1 MNGESACLG
10 AAMDPISSHGT
21 AAANSELIPPA
32 SELSSAGLTLL
43 ERLRGSDPGSA
54 VDSRVGRSTA
64 SGSPRES
71 SPNKP
76 EGDAKVPPLDAS
88 HLGSAWKAPKTATSQ
103 RGTST
108 SDSSSTSS
116 TFSEQRPSGTSQS
129 VSGQRIQPK
138 QRPSLASQGYVEL
151 FDSAAG
157 TRSWQQRGSH
167 KASVSWH
174 FSPDSPMPAGCPSGN
189 SARAY
194 RGMAR
199 GLCAPC
205 ADASR
210 PTTFSDYAGARSPP
224 FRGH

>member
-1 MNGESACLG
+1 MGSC
-10 AAMDPISSHGT
+10 DQFISSHGT

-54 VDSRVGRSTA
+54 VDSRVGRSNA

-108 SDSSSTSS
+108 SDSSSFTSS
-116 TFSEQRPSGTSQS
+116 TFSEQRPSATSQS
-129 VSGQRIQPK
+129 VSGQSIQPK
-138 QRPSLASQGYVEL
+138 QRPSFADSQGYVGL

-167 KASVSWH
+167 RASVSWQ

-189 SARAY
+189 STRA
-194 RGMAR
+194 
-199 GLCAPC
+199 LCAPC